1 MNPIEILQRIK
12 FGERIAEDETE
23 NLLKYFLE
31 TEDWR
36 RVISGEVDV
45 IYGNKGAGKSAIY
58 SILEKN
64 RDKLFDNNILLTTA
78 ENPRGSTVFEGLSI
92 QPPTSQTEFVRL
104 WKLYFLIITVSEF
117 SDWGVENSHFRE
129 LKNILSDS
137 DLIPAQKGLR
147 AILKKCRDYISN
159 LMTVESLEPGV
170 GLNEVSGLPDDIHL
184 KISFREPSKKE
195 LAAGIKSIE
204 ALYETLDKGL
214 KESKF
219 TLWIAVDRLDVA
231 FTENLELE
239 TNALKALFKAYRDM
253 ASLDN
258 LKIKI
263 FLRSDVW
270 RRITEEGIRE
280 GSHITKS
287 LTIAWNREALVNLI
301 TRRILNNEDILIEF
315 GLDYEEIINDFDKQ
329 EELFYRLFP
338 NQIDIGDKKPK
349 TIDWIIGRLRDG
361 QGINAP
367 RELVHLFNEARQE
380 QIKRIQL
387 GQNDLE
393 GENLIGRNAFKSA
406 LNIVS
411 KVRLEQTL
419 YSEYPT
425 LRKYIEALEGEKTE
439 QQIDS
444 LKTIWATDD
453 EQTNNIAKKLTD
465 IGFFEMKGDKRSPR
479 YWVPFIYRGEL
490 KMIQGKAE

>member
-1 MNPIEILQRIK
+1 MTKLEILQKLK

-36 RVISGEVDV
+36 RVIGGEVDV

-64 RDKLFDNNILLTTA
+64 RDELFDRNILLTTA
-78 ENPRGSTVFEGLSI
+78 ENPRGNTVFEGLSI
-92 QPPTSQTEFVRL
+92 HPPTGQIEFVRL

-117 SDWGVENSHFRE
+117 SDWNVKNKHFLE
-129 LKNILSDS
+129 LQNILEDS
-137 DLIPAQKGLR
+137 DLIPAHKGLR

-159 LMTVESLEPGV
+159 IMRVESLEPGV
-170 GLNEVSGLPDDIHL
+170 GLNEVSGLPADIHL
-184 KISFREPSKKE
+184 KISFREPSTKE

-204 ALYETLDKGL
+204 TLYEILDKGL
-214 KESKF
+214 KEEKF

-239 TNALKALFKAYRDM
+239 ANALKALFKTYRDLAM
-253 ASLDN
+253 LEN

-263 FLRSDVW
+263 FLRNDIW
-270 RRITEEGIRE
+270 KRITEEGIRE

-287 LTIAWNREALVNLI
+287 LTLEWNRESLVNLI
-301 TRRILNNEDILIEF
+301 TRRILNNK
-315 GLDYEEIINDFDKQ
+315 EIIIQYNLEYQAVVDKFSEQ
-329 EELFYRLFP
+329 EKLFYRLFP

-349 TIDWIIGRLRDG
+349 TIDWIVGRLRDG
-361 QGINAP
+361 KNINAP

-380 QIKRIQL
+380 QIKRIQI
-387 GQNDLE
+387 GQNDLDD
-393 GENLIGRNAFKSA
+393 ENLIGRAAFKAA
-406 LNIVS
+406 LITVS
-411 KVRLEQTL
+411 KVRLEQTI

-425 LRKYIEALEGEKTE
+425 LRKYIELLEGEKTE
-439 QQIDS
+439 QQLTTLS
-444 LKTIWATDD
+444 SIWTTSQEDTL
-453 EQTNNIAKKLTD
+453 EIAKRLID
-465 IGFFEMKGDKRSPR
+465 IGFFELKGDKRNPR

>member
-1 MNPIEILQRIK
+1 MTKLELLQQIK

-23 NLLKYFLE
+23 NLSRYFLE

-36 RVISGEVDV
+36 RVKGDEVDI

-64 RDKLFDNNILLTTA
+64 RDDLFDKNILLTTA
-78 ENPRGSTVFEGLSI
+78 ENPRGNTVFEGLSI
-92 QPPTSQTEFVRL
+92 APPTSQIEFVRL

-117 SDWGVENSHFRE
+117 KEWNVQNRYFKE
-129 LKNILSDS
+129 LQNILEDS
-137 DLIPAQKGLR
+137 DLVPAQKGLR

-159 LMTVESLEPGV
+159 IMSIESLQPGV
-170 GLNEVSGLPDDIHL
+170 GLNEVSGLPEDIHF

-204 ALYETLDKGL
+204 TLYEILDNGL
-214 KESKF
+214 KEERF

-239 TNALKALFKAYRDM
+239 TNALKALFKAYRDLSM
-253 ASLDN
+253 LNN

-263 FLRSDVW
+263 FLRNDIW
-270 RRITEEGIRE
+270 KRITEDGIRE

-287 LTIAWNREALVNLI
+287 LTLEWNRESLVNLI
-301 TRRILNNEDILIEF
+301 MRRILNNEDIITQYNLN
-315 GLDYEEIINDFDKQ
+315 YHQIIDNFSEQQK
-329 EELFYRLFP
+329 LFYRLFP
-338 NQIDIGDKKPK
+338 DQIDIGDKKPK

-361 QGINAP
+361 NGINAP

-380 QIKRIQL
+380 QIKRIQI
-387 GQNDLE
+387 GHNDLE
-393 GENLIGRNAFKSA
+393 NENLIGRTAFKSA

-411 KVRLEQTL
+411 KVRLEQTI

-425 LRKYIEALEGEKTE
+425 LRKYIEMLEGEKTE
-439 QQIDS
+439 QQLETLS
-444 LKTIWATDD
+444 KIWSTTQ
-453 EQTNNIAKKLTD
+453 EQTNEIIKRLAD
-465 IGFFEMKGDKRSPR
+465 IGFFEIKGDKRNPR
-479 YWVPFIYRGEL
+479 FWVPFIYRGEL
-490 KMIQGKAE
+490 KMIQGRA